1 MRGQSLQ
8 SCKPPQ
14 RGPDQRKIG
23 IGDDFLYSKVR
34 RCVDLDTRFALLL
47 DNGTEQVTEIMDDW
61 IERGVD
67 TVQRLTETRPSV
79 TNSATG
85 GTVTVIAAMVDS
97 SRLEDVDALS
107 PVREFIQEFGRAT
120 QQYEVGVVVGDDY
133 VGVRD
138 FGHAS

>member
-1 MRGQSLQ
+1 M
-8 SCKPPQ
+8 
-14 RGPDQRKIG
+14 
-23 IGDDFLYSKVR
+23 
-34 RCVDLDTRFALLL
+34 DTRFALLL